1 MKHDNCSI
9 TSIVEGKSKPKNQVR
24 QRGVVLPL
32 LQEKDQVIQDLER
45 KVERLEKE
53 ESDQL
58 ENRKKVNEELVEEIK
73 ELRKKNLE
81 NSEKLEQDLYSLE
94 MKNVKI
100 LEALEAERAQVEFLQ
115 SEVSRL
121 SSDKVES
128 QEELRDSDLPS
139 LVESF
144 VEKVREGFFSKIAF
158 LALLNFTFRT
168 NLSLNKP
175 PLNYFQKKPF

>member
-9 TSIVEGKSKPKNQVR
+9 TSIVEGKFKPKNQVR

-45 KVERLEKE
+45 KVERLEQE
-53 ESDQL
+53 ERDQL
-58 ENRKKVNEELVEEIK
+58 ERRTKVHEELVEEVK

-81 NSEKLEQDLYSLE
+81 NSEKFEQDVYSLE

-121 SSDKVES
+121 SSDKEES

-144 VEKVREGFFSKIAF
+144 LEKVREGFFSKILF
-158 LALLNFTFRT
+158 MALI
-168 NLSLNKP
+168 
-175 PLNYFQKKPF
+175 YF

>member
-45 KVERLEKE
+45 KVQRLEKE

-58 ENRKKVNEELVEEIK
+58 ENKKKVNEELVEEIQ

-81 NSEKLEQDLYSLE
+81 NSDKLEQDLYSLE

-144 VEKVREGFFSKIAF
+144 VEKVREGFFSKF
-158 LALLNFTFRT
+158 LFLLCLT
-168 NLSLNKP
+168 LL
-175 PLNYFQKKPF
+175 LEQI